1 MSLRQ
6 AIRSKFRSEK
16 PDAEKEPDTPP
27 SASTSLPF
35 RNFQEDE
42 MCLLHEDVLGQEE
55 ESLLQAEVTQDSRFL
70 TDHLRSAYETQLNQ
84 LHEQLLAAILENQ
97 QLSNELK
104 QLREQKPVD
113 FVKELEKEKEK
124 NRFLTEK
131 LHEKDKDM
139 KDKETAGSKSPR
151 LRRLVRREK
160 HDRNRT
166 VEVGEFQS
174 SSVIEKD
181 EWVDIAKEVTE
192 KDYQEESPTE
202 PNPPATVSG
211 WRHSFRMWLHDWF
224 SDFLEDFSETTVEE
238 EDIKETEKE
247 GDPLTVKK
255 LKENILRFGYA
266 TKPIVNAMES
276 LTGLLHWNTLGTT
289 LLAFGVYMYT
299 VCHGWFLPLLLFLA
313 NCQLLLNYFRYRGW
327 FSSCCVT
334 RKNEQEEA
342 DRDLGVSDKFQL
354 VLQVARKVQN
364 QSGRVADC
372 CEKIKNLLLWE
383 EPDVMAQ
390 LYFFLLAA
398 FVASCVFPA
407 SQLFTA
413 AGLYLGVKLFLV
425 DYVFYRFP
433 RVQQKYDT
441 AWKMWKSLPTDAE
454 LEKKH
459 SRAEID
465 RNVINQAACHLSL
478 AKTENQSFREL
489 FNLPVS
495 ESPLPAWHAG
505 RRCTLIN
512 RDKSLTSAF
521 KNGRLYLTNSFLCF
535 ERSRT
540 PNVKN
545 LVLPLKNIVRFEK
558 AKPYPWIPGGG
569 MALEVTMEKPE
580 KQTYIFGAILNR
592 DETYDSVLEAGRRA
606 SLPWALH
613 PTESHNDEGNSKKQA
628 GVIQQKPVQ
637 L

>member
-1 MSLRQ
+1 MSLKQ
-6 AIRSKFRSEK
+6 VIKSKFRSEK
-16 PDAEKEPDTPP
+16 PDVEKEPDTPP
-27 SASTSLPF
+27 GASGGFPY
-35 RNFQEDE
+35 RNFHEDE
-42 MCLLHEDVLGQEE
+42 MCLLHEEVLSQEE
-55 ESLLQAEVTQDSRFL
+55 MEISQDSSLL

-84 LHEQLLAAILENQ
+84 LHEQLLAVILENQ

-104 QLREQKPVD
+104 QLREQKPPD
-113 FVKELEKEKEK
+113 IAKELEKEREK
-124 NRFLTEK
+124 NRLLSER
-131 LHEKDKDM
+131 LHEKDTKDR
-139 KDKETAGSKSPR
+139 EIAGSRSPR

-166 VEVGEFQS
+166 VEVEEIPS
-174 SSVIEKD
+174 PSEKD

-202 PNPPATVSG
+202 PIPPTTCTG
-211 WRHSFRMWLHDWF
+211 WRHSLRMWFHDWVY
-224 SDFLEDFSETTVEE
+224 DFFEDFTETAVEE
-238 EDIKETEKE
+238 EDLKESERE
-247 GDPLTVKK
+247 GDPLTVRK

-276 LTGLLHWNTLGTT
+276 LTGLLHWNTPGTT
-289 LLAFGVYMYT
+289 LLAFGVYIYT
-299 VCHGWFLPLLLFLA
+299 VYHGWFLPLLLFLA
-313 NCQLLLNYFRYRGW
+313 NCQLLLNYLQHRGW
-327 FSSCCVT
+327 FSTYHVT
-334 RKNEQEEA
+334 RKNEQEEG
-342 DRDLGVSDKFQL
+342 DKDLGVTDKFQL

-372 CEKIKNLLLWE
+372 CEKIKNLLLWQ
-383 EPDVMAQ
+383 EPDSAAQ
-390 LYFFLLAA
+390 LYCFLLAA
-398 FVASCVFPA
+398 FFASCVFPA

-413 AGLYLGVKLFLV
+413 AGLYLGVKMFLV

-433 RVQQKYDT
+433 RVQQKYDST
-441 AWKMWKSLPTDAE
+441 WKLWNSLPTDAE

-459 SRAEID
+459 SRAKID
-465 RNVINQAACHLSL
+465 RNVINQNACQLSM
-478 AKTENQSFREL
+478 ATTENQSFCEL
-489 FNLPVS
+489 FNLPAS
-495 ESPLPAWHAG
+495 ESPLPSWHGG

-540 PNVKN
+540 SNVKN
-545 LVLPLKNIVRFEK
+545 LVLPLKNIVKFEK

-592 DETYDSVLEAGRRA
+592 DETYDSILEAGRRV
-606 SLPWALH
+606 SLPWALQ
-613 PTESHNDEGNSKKQA
+613 PTECHNDDNNSKKQS
-628 GVIQQKPVQ
+628 I
-637 L
+637 